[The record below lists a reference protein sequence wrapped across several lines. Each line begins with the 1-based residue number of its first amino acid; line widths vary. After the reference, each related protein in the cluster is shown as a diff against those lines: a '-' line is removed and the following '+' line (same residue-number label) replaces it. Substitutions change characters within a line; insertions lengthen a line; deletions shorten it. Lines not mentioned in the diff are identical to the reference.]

1 MAGRGR
7 DTQKM
12 HENAS
17 SIFAHNKYQLS
28 DGEARFSIHT
38 RCGLVSFHW
47 TMWSMRVVFLLA
59 ILYLFSHRMCF
70 PFSEPTLSSLPIPG
84 ISRFLPLC
92 VLSAYFAC
100 FSALTSDF
108 YSAPFLFHPNAYD
121 ILCWWILFAI
131 FAIFTK
137 RTHTHS
143 THRNLFSQSVHEPLN
158 SVWQAPHIYH
168 IWVSVDIMYQLSIS
182 ISLSRFLSHF
192 TSVDLRV

>member
-1 MAGRGR
+1 MAQCTKKAANAQTNLEKADRVTNRGRERDGGRGR

-70 PFSEPTLSSLPIPG
+70 PFSHPTPHSLHCQSLASAAFSLFVYWAR
-84 ISRFLPLC
+84 ISRAFPLYRRIFFRRRFFFILTLMIFSVDEFFLLFLP
-92 VLSAYFAC
+92 
-100 FSALTSDF
+100 FS
-108 YSAPFLFHPNAYD
+108 PNEN
-121 ILCWWILFAI
+121 
-131 FAIFTK
+131 
-137 RTHTHS
+137 THTAH
-143 THRNLFSQSVHEPLN
+143 TV
-158 SVWQAPHIYH
+158 IYL
-168 IWVSVDIMYQLSIS
+168 VKVYM
-182 ISLSRFLSHF
+182 SR
-192 TSVDLRV
+192 